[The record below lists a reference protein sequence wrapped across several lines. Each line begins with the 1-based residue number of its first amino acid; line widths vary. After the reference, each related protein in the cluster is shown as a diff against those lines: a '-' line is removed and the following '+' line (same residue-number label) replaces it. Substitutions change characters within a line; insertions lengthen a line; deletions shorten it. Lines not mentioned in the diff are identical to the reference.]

1 MTQSPSAGGWESS
14 VERQIRAAIE
24 RGEFDNLPGSGQPIA
39 DLDRPYDE
47 LWWLRKKLRD
57 EGFSIE
63 PPALVLRREVADAR
77 ERIGEAA
84 TEDEVRRLVAAVNR
98 RIAHV
103 NAHATD
109 GPSSDVMP
117 LSVEQVLSDWRR
129 ARGRSG

>member
-1 MTQSPSAGGWESS
+1 M
-14 VERQIRAAIE
+14 
-24 RGEFDNLPGSGQPIA
+24 
-39 DLDRPYDE
+39 
-47 LWWLRKKLRD
+47 
-57 EGFSIE
+57 
-63 PPALVLRREVADAR
+63 LVLRREVADAR

-129 ARGRSG
+129 ARGQSG

>member
-14 VERQIRAAIE
+14 AERQIRAAIE
-24 RGEFDNLPGSGQPIA
+24 RGEFDNLPGSGQPIP
-39 DLDRPYDE
+39 DLDRQYDE
-47 LWWLRKKLRD
+47 LWWLRKKLSD

-63 PPALVLRREVADAR
+63 PPALVLRRDVADVR
-77 ERIGEAA
+77 ERIGVAA

-98 RIAHV
+98 RIADL

-129 ARGRSG
+129 ARGRPG